1 MHSPQYAAKKWAGNE
16 ILFHIKQKY
25 EDEINCEDDELVAK
39 RVFAILILIK
49 SNAE

>member
-1 MHSPQYAAKKWAGNE
+1 MLQSQDKKWAGNE

-25 EDEINCEDDELVAK
+25 EDAINCEDDELVAK

>member
-1 MHSPQYAAKKWAGNE
+1 MLQSQDKKWAGNE
-16 ILFHIKQKY
+16 ILIHIKQKY
-25 EDEINCEDDELVAK
+25 EDAINCEDEELVAK